1 MLDLTLSN
9 MASAEQKALA
19 EDVKAVH
26 RKLKPFKCEECS
38 EFGKIPNQ
46 TLKI

>member
-9 MASAEQKALA
+9 MASAEQRALA

-26 RKLKPFKCEECS
+26 RKLREQLVGGAEVEEV
-38 EFGKIPNQ
+38 Q
-46 TLKI
+46 

>member
-1 MLDLTLSN
+1 MLDLTLLN

-26 RKLKPFKCEECS
+26 RKLREQLVGGAEVEEV
-38 EFGKIPNQ
+38 Q
-46 TLKI
+46 